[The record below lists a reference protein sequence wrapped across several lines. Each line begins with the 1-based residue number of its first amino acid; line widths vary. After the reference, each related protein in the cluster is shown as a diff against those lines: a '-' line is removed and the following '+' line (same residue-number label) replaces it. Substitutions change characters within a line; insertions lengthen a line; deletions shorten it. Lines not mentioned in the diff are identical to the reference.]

1 MSNKT
6 ARRSPSNVQDYD
18 KDDKVLQVPFHAQ
31 LFAVDG
37 TNILLFAVEL
47 IIKHQRD
54 FTSVA
59 EYPRVC
65 VEKYTS

>member
-1 MSNKT
+1 MTKMIL
-6 ARRSPSNVQDYD
+6 SPPSTI
-18 KDDKVLQVPFHAQ
+18 HAQ

-54 FTSVA
+54 FTNVA